1 MWLRFQIISFPYAGG
16 ENQAEAT
23 IISNSAS
30 PNVKLL
36 TPAAMVDNL
45 AEKVNKCPLNWGH

>member
-45 AEKVNKCPLNWGH
+45 AEKVDKCPLKWGH